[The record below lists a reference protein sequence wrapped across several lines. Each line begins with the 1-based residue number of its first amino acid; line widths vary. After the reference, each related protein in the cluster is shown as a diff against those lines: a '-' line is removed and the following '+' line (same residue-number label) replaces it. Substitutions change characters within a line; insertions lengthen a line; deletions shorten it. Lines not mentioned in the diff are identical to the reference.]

1 MEKQKEFLTYLEEL
15 FPTAKCE
22 LHYETPYQLLIATI
36 LSAQCTDKRVNMVTP
51 KLFAL
56 APNPYKMAEL
66 DDDTLKDIIH
76 SCGFYN
82 SKTKAIKECSREIV
96 ESYNG
101 EMPTD
106 RNILEK
112 LRGVGRKTANV
123 VLNECFGI
131 PVVAVDTHVHRV
143 CDRLGISNEKDS
155 PLEVERKIYEIF
167 DKQYLDK
174 LHIRMILFGRYHCM
188 SKKPKCDECKLQ
200 DNCKYYKDK
209 YEHR

>member
-1 MEKQKEFLTYLEEL
+1 MEKQKELLTYLEEM
-15 FPTAKCE
+15 FPVARCE
-22 LHYETPYQLLIATI
+22 LNYETPYQLLIATI

-51 KLFAL
+51 KLFAI
-56 APNPYKMAEL
+56 APTPDKMTAL
-66 DDDTLKDIIH
+66 DEQVLKDIIH

-82 SKTKAIKECSREIV
+82 SKAKAIKECSREIV
-96 ESYNG
+96 EKYNG

-106 RNILEK
+106 RDVLQT

-123 VLNECFGI
+123 VLNECFGL

-155 PLEVERKIYEIF
+155 PLEVERKIYEVF
-167 DKQYLDK
+167 DKDCLDK
-174 LHIRMILFGRYHCM
+174 LHLRLILFGRYHCI
-188 SKKPKCDECKLQ
+188 SKKPKCEECKMQ
-200 DNCKYYKDK
+200 NYCKYYKDK